1 MDYAELDEKIEK
13 GEKLRVTYKYPAW
26 HSDQGTEYRTRTDL
40 LLAVEPSNG
49 RVFVHFRDEFP
60 VWIEADEVLDIEPAI

>member
-26 HSDQGTEYRTRTDL
+26 HADWGTEYRTRTDR

-49 RVFVHFRDEFP
+49 RVFVQFNDEFP
-60 VWIEADEVLDIEPAI
+60 VWIERDEVLAIEPAA